1 MAEQVSFSAPK
12 AGVRLDVLVTERLGE
27 RLTRTQVQ
35 TLIREGG
42 VSVDGVIVKPGVKLR
57 GGEQIV
63 ITLPETRPDTTV
75 QPEAIALNVLYEDRD
90 LAVIDKPSGLIVHPG
105 AGVTSGTLVNALLAR
120 YPEIAQM
127 DYAPERR
134 GIVHRLDKDTS
145 GLIVVAR
152 RAAALHRLMGQF
164 QRRTIEK
171 RYTALLERT
180 PPTRTGRIT
189 APIMRD
195 PANRRRMTVL
205 RAGRPAETEYTVI
218 EYFDDGR
225 ALVDVNLLTGRT
237 HQIRVH
243 MAFINCPLVGD
254 TVYGYRRRSMPLQRQ
269 FLHARMLCFDQ
280 PRTGERLCF
289 ESPLPPDLERI
300 IEICRK
306 KPRKNLHDQV
316 E

>member
-1 MAEQVSFSAPK
+1 MADQITFTAPK

-35 TLIREGG
+35 ALIREGG
-42 VSVDGVIVKPGVKLR
+42 VLVDGAVVKPGVKLR

-63 ITLPETRPDTTV
+63 ITLPEPRPNETV
-75 QPEAIALNVLYEDRD
+75 QPEEMPLTIVYEDRD
-90 LAVIDKPSGLIVHPG
+90 LAVIDKPAGLIVHPG

-120 YPEIAQM
+120 YPEIARM

-171 RYTALLERT
+171 HYLALLERT

-205 RAGRPAETEYTVI
+205 RAGRPAETEYTVV
-218 EYFDDGR
+218 EYFPDGR

-254 TVYGYRRRSMPLQRQ
+254 VVYGFRKRSLPLRRQ
-269 FLHARMLCFDQ
+269 FLHARSLCFDQ

-289 ESPLPPDLERI
+289 ESPLPSDLEQI
-300 IEICRK
+300 IEFCRK
-306 KPRKNLHDQV
+306 NTR
-316 E
+316 